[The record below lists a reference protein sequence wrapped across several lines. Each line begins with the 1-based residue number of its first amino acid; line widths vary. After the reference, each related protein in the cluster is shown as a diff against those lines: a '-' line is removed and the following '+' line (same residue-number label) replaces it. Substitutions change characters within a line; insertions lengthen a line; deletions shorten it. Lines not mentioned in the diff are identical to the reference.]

1 MKKFELCYELND
13 KEVLIPQLL
22 GVSEP
27 TFEFDY
33 KASLR
38 FELRYEDFL
47 PPSVMPRFIVKRH
60 HEIQDKLRW
69 RTGVVLAN
77 PMLDATAVIKA
88 DNEARRIHI
97 AVTGME
103 RKVFLALIWLTLREI
118 NSGFEGLKV
127 SERVPM
133 PDNPERSVPY
143 KALITYREKALP
155 SYIPEDSEEVYSVQ
169 ELLDAVH
176 PDNAAQGEKMLA
188 LVPSGKNEA
197 VGMSLAEGMNTFFEL
212 KPNIAGV
219 GFNFNAFFDY
229 LLNRKKK

>member
-1 MKKFELCYELND
+1 
-13 KEVLIPQLL
+13 
-22 GVSEP
+22 
-27 TFEFDY
+27 
-33 KASLR
+33 
-38 FELRYEDFL
+38 
-47 PPSVMPRFIVKRH
+47 
-60 HEIQDKLRW
+60 
-69 RTGVVLAN
+69 
-77 PMLDATAVIKA
+77 
-88 DNEARRIHI
+88 
-97 AVTGME
+97 
-103 RKVFLALIWLTLREI
+103 
-118 NSGFEGLKV
+118 
-127 SERVPM
+127 
-133 PDNPERSVPY
+133 
-143 KALITYREKALP
+143 LITYREKGLP